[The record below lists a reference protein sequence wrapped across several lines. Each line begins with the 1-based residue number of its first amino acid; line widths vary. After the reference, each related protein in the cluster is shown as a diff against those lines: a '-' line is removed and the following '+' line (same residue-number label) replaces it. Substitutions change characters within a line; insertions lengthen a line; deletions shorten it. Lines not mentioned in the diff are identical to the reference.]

1 MLMHFFQI
9 QHLWLASTRS
19 ILQAKSL
26 VTKETA
32 VLETKTGSIS
42 ECHGIEVYGQT
53 QEFLVAQGAQAEFPV
68 QIY

>member
-26 VTKETA
+26 VTKETG
-32 VLETKTGSIS
+32 VLETKAGSIS
-42 ECHGIEVYGQT
+42 ECHRIEVDGQT
-53 QEFLVAQGAQAEFPV
+53 QEFLVAQGAQAELF
-68 QIY
+68 IKI